1 MSQSI
6 VEVDVVVIVSLDR
19 NSVVVVVDVV
29 VVLCSI
35 AGTVMIVIMQPKTAT
50 IPAIFKLNLSN
61 KWNIYSDSD
70 SSDLKQ
76 LITIGLGA
84 LSGITAAG
92 FAVLYRRAFEKGEK
106 EARAMKNVP
115 WLSTLVC
122 IIVTGSIIVV
132 NRLPIAEPSFVATL
146 WSLLNGLVLSIFNV
160 TCVMVAQY
168 LSSVE
173 ISLMGQ
179 LEGVV
184 VPIWMWLVLQVQP
197 NMESVVALGVILI
210 VVASHSIYQS
220 KIVDEKCEASSDKDE
235 EQQLI

>member
-1 MSQSI
+1 
-6 VEVDVVVIVSLDR
+6 
-19 NSVVVVVDVV
+19 
-29 VVLCSI
+29 
-35 AGTVMIVIMQPKTAT
+35 
-50 IPAIFKLNLSN
+50 
-61 KWNIYSDSD
+61 
-70 SSDLKQ
+70 
-76 LITIGLGA
+76 
-84 LSGITAAG
+84 
-92 FAVLYRRAFEKGEK
+92 
-106 EARAMKNVP
+106 MKNVP
-115 WLSTLVC
+115 WLSSLVC

-160 TCVMVAQY
+160 TCVMVAQH

-184 VPIWMWLVLQVQP
+184 HVVPIWMWLELQVQP

-235 EQQLI
+235 EQHLI